1 MSDTAPRK
9 SAGDRLSYL
18 VYAVCGLL
26 LVVEL
31 VYHRHAYF
39 ALDRTFGF
47 YAVMGF
53 GAYLTVVFTAKG
65 LRRLVRRPEDY
76 YDRPAG
82 APAER
87 EPADG

>member
-1 MSDTAPRK
+1 MSDATPRK

-39 ALDRTFGF
+39 ALESTFGF
-47 YAVMGF
+47 YAITGF

-76 YDRPAG
+76 YDRSAE

>member
-1 MSDTAPRK
+1 MTDPTPRR
-9 SAGDRLSYL
+9 SAGDLLSYL

-26 LVVEL
+26 LLIEL
-31 VYHRHAYF
+31 IYHRHAYF
-39 ALDRTFGF
+39 ALESTFGF
-47 YAVMGF
+47 YAAMGF

-82 APAER
+82 APAEQ
-87 EPADG
+87 EPTDG

>member
-1 MSDTAPRK
+1 MSDATPRK

-31 VYHRHAYF
+31 VYDRHAYF
-39 ALDRTFGF
+39 PLERTFGF

-76 YDRPAG
+76 YDRPVE

>member
-1 MSDTAPRK
+1 
-9 SAGDRLSYL
+9 
-18 VYAVCGLL
+18 
-26 LVVEL
+26 
-31 VYHRHAYF
+31 
-39 ALDRTFGF
+39 
-47 YAVMGF
+47 MGF

>member
-1 MSDTAPRK
+1 MSETTPRK

-26 LVVEL
+26 LVIEL
-31 VYHRHAYF
+31 IYHRHTYF
-39 ALDRTFGF
+39 ALEGTFGF
-47 YAVMGF
+47 YAAMGF

-76 YDRPAG
+76 YERPAG
-82 APAER
+82 APEER
-87 EPADG
+87 EPTDG

>member
-1 MSDTAPRK
+1 MSDTTPRK

-26 LVVEL
+26 LLVEL
-31 VYHRHAYF
+31 IYHRHAYF
-39 ALDRTFGF
+39 PLEGTFGF
-47 YAVMGF
+47 YAIVGF

-76 YDRPAG
+76 YERPTG
-82 APAER
+82 SPEER
-87 EPADG
+87 EPTDG